1 LILHHRHRIST
12 QLTFALWAIL
22 TPLFV
27 TAQTPADGPKDP
39 TRVCAKVDD
48 ITIRFAD
55 IERERKRRIEVK
67 SIGEAE
73 LAIVDARIREQLIE
87 RHLALAALQRTGK
100 AASRADVDFELARW
114 KEELKTQGITL
125 EAHLAKEH
133 LTESELR
140 REITWRLSWSR
151 YLAEFLTEANLEK
164 YFKDHQADYDG
175 RKLRVAQ
182 ILLKLPKS
190 SSPKDRQAVIEKATK
205 LREEIIAGKQKFAD
219 AAKANSQSPSAADG
233 GWIERREPMGEEF
246 SKAAFA
252 LKVDETSPPVITA
265 FGVHLIHCQ
274 EVEAGKKT
282 WRDVRRDLERDV
294 SAYLGRWLAD
304 SQRDK
309 SKVERTDALPIVD
322 SPAAVPASP
331 SATSSSATVPEK

>member
-1 LILHHRHRIST
+1 MISHLRLSLGT
-12 QLTFALWAIL
+12 RLTSALWAIL
-22 TPLFV
+22 TPFFAN
-27 TAQTPADGPKDP
+27 AQPPEVSVKDP
-39 TRVCAKVDD
+39 TLVCAKVDD
-48 ITIRFAD
+48 ITIRYAD

-87 RHLALAALQRTGK
+87 RYLALAALERTGK

-133 LTESELR
+133 MTESELR

-190 SSPKDRQAVIEKATK
+190 ASPTDRQAAIDKATK

-219 AAKANSQSPSAADG
+219 AAKAHSQSPSAAEGGDQ

-246 SKAAFA
+246 SKAAFT
-252 LKVDETSPPVITA
+252 LKVGETSPPVVSA

-274 EVEAGKKT
+274 EIEAGKKT

-309 SKVERTDALPIVD
+309 SKVERTDALPTVD
-322 SPAAVPASP
+322 SPAAAPTSP
-331 SATSSSATVPEK
+331 SEKSPEKK